1 MENRNARTRQTSD
14 GDIGAVGSTTEPPA
28 RGPAVR
34 GTFLRAAVVVGI
46 FARSLQASAAG
57 LDAVESPAIVSSTPA
72 SAPALAPREQVRVQP
87 RAWEFAPPYGRSDLS
102 PERART
108 VDELYIELMRSVAP
122 KGTEESSATH
132 STAVR
137 SSR

>member
-28 RGPAVR
+28 RGPAIR

-72 SAPALAPREQVRVQP
+72 RALTPREQVRVQP

-108 VDELYIELMRSVAP
+108 VDELYIELMRSAAP